1 MTRRSKL
8 WLMAAA
14 ALYAI
19 INVGGAGY
27 AFVMGEQ
34 LHGAAHVAA
43 FLLGAGA
50 YLVWRR
56 ARAQRESLSR
66 TQPADERLEYL
77 QQSVDAMALELERLG
92 EKQRFSDKLGAQRGQ
107 ASPLNKLPS
116 EE

>member
-1 MTRRSKL
+1 
-8 WLMAAA
+8 
-14 ALYAI
+14 
-19 INVGGAGY
+19 
-27 AFVMGEQ
+27 
-34 LHGAAHVAA
+34 VAA

-92 EKQRFSDKLGAQRGQ
+92 EKQRFSDKLTSLSGIT
-107 ASPLNKLPS
+107 SS
-116 EE
+116 VSS

>member
-8 WLMAAA
+8 WLMAA

-92 EKQRFSDKLGAQRGQ
+92 EKQRFSDKLQMERGETR
-107 ASPLNKLPS
+107 PPGRIND
-116 EE
+116 

>member
-8 WLMAAA
+8 WLLGAAA
-14 ALYAI
+14 FLVI
-19 INVGGAGY
+19 TNLGGAGY
-27 AFVMGEQ
+27 ALAMGEP
-34 LHGAAHVAA
+34 LHAGAHLAV
-43 FLLGAGA
+43 LLIGAGA

-56 ARAQRESLSR
+56 ARTQRESLTR

>member
-8 WLMAAA
+8 WLAGAV
-14 ALYAI
+14 LYVF
-19 INVGGAGY
+19 INVGGLGY
-27 AFVMGEQ
+27 AAAMGEQ
-34 LHGAAHVAA
+34 LHALSHVAA
-43 FLLGAGA
+43 LVLGAAA

-66 TQPADERLEYL
+66 TQPTDNRLEYL

-92 EKQRFSDKLGAQRGQ
+92 EKQRFSEKLRAKRGQ
-107 ASPLNKLPS
+107 ASPLNKLPP